1 MLVGNKGN
9 LADTGEI
16 QREVQMAE
24 AAALASKNGLLFM
37 ETNATSSLKT
47 RMVFMALAEEMQ
59 AKSKRVK
66 KPKQEIAVP
75 EGGPAVD

>member
-1 MLVGNKGN
+1 
-9 LADTGEI
+9 
-16 QREVQMAE
+16 MAE

-47 RMVFMALAEEMQ
+47 RMVFMALAEEIQ

-66 KPKQEIAVP
+66 KPK
-75 EGGPAVD
+75 